1 MKKRKIRA
9 VTPMT
14 RAVFVFFISAAVLP
28 LASGCSGPEKK
39 MSFVRE
45 QNREKQIKMKAKSS
59 VKKNR
64 EARRV
69 EEEGAYIVE
78 KGDTLWGISKKMYSS
93 PVYWRA
99 IAAENSLEEPGM
111 IFPGKELDIP
121 LKIYEYGKAGQK
133 EGEPF
138 VYRSRENNAW
148 GVGEKLVYS
157 VKYFMVVAGKG
168 VLEVKGIEERRGRDA
183 YYIEA
188 TAKTTPF
195 FDNFHRVRDRIM
207 SYMDASGLFS
217 WQYKKKLEEGDYRA
231 NAHIKFY
238 HEKGKAVKHNGKEF
252 EVPAFTQ
259 DVLSELYYYRTF
271 DLSRGKNKEVYID
284 VCSDEGKAYEI
295 LVKKLRYE
303 RVSVDAGEF
312 DCVVVQPHLKYEGI
326 FRQKGDVVIWLTDDK
341 YKIPVLVKSKIVIGT
356 IDAVL
361 ESATVV
367 KPGN

>member
-1 MKKRKIRA
+1 MKKRKTGA
-9 VTPMT
+9 TAPVM
-14 RAVFVFFISAAVLP
+14 RAVFIFFISAAVLP
-28 LASGCSGPEKK
+28 FAAGCSSPEKK
-39 MSFVRE
+39 MSFVNE
-45 QNREKQIKMKAKSS
+45 QNREKQLKKKAKTSA
-59 VKKNR
+59 KKNR
-64 EARRV
+64 EARRTGR
-69 EEEGAYIVE
+69 EGSYIVE
-78 KGDTLWGISKKMYSS
+78 KGDTLWSISKKMYSS

-99 IAAENSLEEPGM
+99 IAAENSLEKPGM
-111 IFPGKELDIP
+111 IFPGKKLDIP
-121 LKIYEYGKAGQK
+121 LKIHEYGKGRQK
-133 EGEPF
+133 KGEPF
-138 VYRSRENNAW
+138 VYRTRENNAW

-157 VKYFMVVAGKG
+157 IKYFMVVAGKG
-168 VLEVKGIEERRGRDA
+168 VLEVKGIEKKRGRDA

-188 TAKTTPF
+188 AAKTTPF

-207 SYMDASGLFS
+207 SYMDVSGLFS
-217 WQYKKKLEEGDYRA
+217 RQYKKKLEEGDYRA

-238 HEKGKAVKHNGKEF
+238 HEKGKGVKHTGKEF
-252 EVPAFTQ
+252 KVPPFTQ

-271 DLSRGKNKEVYID
+271 DLSPGKNEEVYID

-326 FRQKGDVVIWLTDDK
+326 FRQKGDVIIWLTDDK

-361 ESATVV
+361 ESATVG
-367 KPGN
+367 KP